1 MNYKKEIKG
10 IKDSVIMQNIT
21 DDSIPFI
28 LFNLF
33 SNTKHKFI
41 LYVAENNFD
50 LELIK
55 SEIKFYSND
64 IEIIEFPEWNTLPYD
79 VNSPQLKIQTS
90 RMEALYKLLNYKKL
104 FKDKKVLFLISQK
117 ALLQKIINKKDFKFI
132 NLYKGQKITLDDI
145 KNLLIENCYSS
156 VDTCT
161 SIGNY
166 SVNNSN
172 IDIITFDNQAYRII
186 LKNNIIQEIKSF
198 NPETQ
203 ISLHSFKEILIL
215 PVKEV
220 IFNEENIK
228 NFKMNYSNYFDAQN
242 QNDKLYQSISNDVFY
257 DGCENWLPLF
267 YKNELNTIFDYL
279 PDNTIF
285 TYLNVSIDNIKE
297 YYEIVEKFYKTR
309 LEEMSIKGDNISIYN
324 PIQPELMYI
333 NIDMLFNNIE
343 KYLSIIFDT
352 QNKLSTGN
360 ILNMNFSEIPN
371 FFENSKEIFKDLE
384 NFLNKK

>member
-33 SNTKHKFI
+33 FNTKHKFI

-55 SEIKFYSND
+55 SEIKFYSNN

-79 VNSPQLKIQTS
+79 VNSPQLKIQTF

-117 ALLQKIINKKDFKFI
+117 SLLQKIINKKDFKFI
-132 NLYKGQKITLDDI
+132 NLYEGQKIKLDDI
-145 KNLLIENCYSS
+145 KNLLIDNCYSS

-166 SVNNSN
+166 SINNSN

-203 ISLHSFKEILIL
+203 VSLHNFEEILIL
-215 PVKEV
+215 PIKEV
-220 IFNEENIK
+220 LFNKENIK
-228 NFKMNYSNYFDAQN
+228 NFKINYSNYFDIQN
-242 QNDKLYQSISNDVFY
+242 QNDNLYQNVSNSIFY

-267 YKNELNTIFDYL
+267 YKNNLETIFDYL
-279 PDNTIF
+279 PENTLF
-285 TYLNVSIDNIKE
+285 TYLNESIEDLKE
-297 YYEIVEKFYKTR
+297 YQDTINRFYNTR
-309 LEEMSIKGDNISIYN
+309 LEELNIQSNNMSIYN
-324 PIQPELMYI
+324 PIKPELLYITVDDFLNYIKKYI
-333 NIDMLFNNIE
+333 NIV
-343 KYLSIIFDT
+343 FDT
-352 QNKLSTGN
+352 ENQSSSTD
-360 ILNMNFSEIPN
+360 IMDMNFKTTPN
-371 FFENSKEIFKDLE
+371 FFESSKEIFKDLE
-384 NFLNKK
+384 NFLNK